1 MTARPILLKGE
12 FHDSLLPA
20 FLCCSVPFLSQRSV
34 KILTKG
40 KRGRGK
46 RLMLGLNKQLTPA
59 LASPV
64 AQQQRIHRPVQ
75 ESRVRSL
82 GQEDHP
88 EKGMTTHSSIRAWE
102 IPWTEEPG
110 GATAQGVTKESDT
123 TQWLN
128 NNNVLDLQALA
139 SSHMFSECKS
149 SCLIFSPFGTAC
161 SSAS

>member
-46 RLMLGLNKQLTPA
+46 RLMLRLNKHLTPA

-64 AQQQRIHRPVQ
+64 AQQLRIHRPVQ
-75 ESRVRSL
+75 ETRVRSL

-88 EKGMTTHSSIRAWE
+88 EEGMTTHSSILAWE

-128 NNNVLDLQALA
+128 TNNVLDLQALV